1 VSGYVGPMLDHKL
14 LGIYLNDHLA
24 GSTVGVELAKRAAKE
39 NQGTPYGDVLTQVAA
54 EIDED
59 RDALQ
64 RLMDALEI
72 KRDHPKV
79 MAGWVAE
86 KLGRLKPNGQILGY
100 SPLSRLVE
108 LESLA
113 LGITGKLSLWEALTE
128 VAGEDARIDLEE
140 LQRLSERAE
149 RQRKQVW
156 EARQRAAR
164 EAFAAQVPVP

>member
-1 VSGYVGPMLDHKL
+1 MLEHKL
-14 LGIYLNDHLA
+14 LSIYLNDHLA
-24 GSTVGVELAKRAAKE
+24 GSTVGVELAKRAAKQ
-39 NQGTPYGDVLTQVAA
+39 NQGTGYGDLLTKVAA
-54 EIDED
+54 EIEED
-59 RDALQ
+59 REALQ
-64 RLMDALEI
+64 RLMDTLDV

-108 LESLA
+108 LETLA

-128 VAGEDARIDLEE
+128 VAGEDARLDPEE
-140 LQRLSERAE
+140 LRRLAERAE
-149 RQRKQVW
+149 RQRKKVW
-156 EARQRAAR
+156 HLHQRAAR

>member
-1 VSGYVGPMLDHKL
+1 MLEHKL
-14 LGIYLNDHLA
+14 LSIYLNDHLA
-24 GSTVGVELAKRAAKE
+24 GSTVGVELAKRAAKQ
-39 NQGTPYGDVLTQVAA
+39 NQGTGYGDLLTKVAA
-54 EIDED
+54 EIEED
-59 RDALQ
+59 REALQ
-64 RLMDALEI
+64 RLMDTLDV

-108 LESLA
+108 LETLA

-140 LQRLSERAE
+140 LKLLSERAE
-149 RQRKQVW
+149 AQRKQVW
-156 EARQRAAR
+156 ELRQRAAR